1 MVIEETKPIVLWYM
15 FDCTKW
21 REAQASSWQQCYW
34 FPEESLLGS
43 AATLAGYISLKR
55 HFGGM
60 SALTEGI
67 VWNPED
73 LFYCCICARA
83 YIYKSTCEW
92 WNTPQIMFVAFVP
105 IRAAVSKGRER
116 FLEHTHTHT
125 HADQLFTAGQKWLS
139 DFHTAVVR
147 PMRAQPSRWKTRS
160 PWRLECVWLSEKTVL
175 YCKN

>member
-73 LFYCCICARA
+73 LFYCCICPRA
-83 YIYKSTCEW
+83 YIYKSKYEW

-125 HADQLFTAGQKWLS
+125 HTPISCSLRDRNDSVTFTL
-139 DFHTAVVR
+139 
-147 PMRAQPSRWKTRS
+147 P
-160 PWRLECVWLSEKTVL
+160 
-175 YCKN
+175 